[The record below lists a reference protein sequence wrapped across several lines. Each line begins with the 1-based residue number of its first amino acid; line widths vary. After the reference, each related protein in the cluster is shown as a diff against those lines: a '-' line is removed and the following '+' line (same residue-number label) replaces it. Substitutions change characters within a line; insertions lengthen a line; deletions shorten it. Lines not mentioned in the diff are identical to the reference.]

1 MDKRLFAINMAF
13 CICDFLI
20 CALAVAIIGYAAFVF
35 DKWWIA
41 LFALIPVSLY
51 TNHGIIVNSQIE
63 DADFEEVKEDGA

>member
-1 MDKRLFAINMAF
+1 VF
-13 CICDFLI
+13 CH
-20 CALAVAIIGYAAFVF
+20 
-35 DKWWIA
+35 WWIA